1 MNAPTMLDDLNQAF
15 SQYPQTIE
23 KESRVAYA
31 GTRGSYTEEA
41 SLSFFN
47 NTGTFFSCKTF
58 EDVFEALNQ
67 GAADYGVV
75 PIENSSTGSI
85 AVVYDLLSRYR
96 YYIVGEEEIHVSHCL
111 LAPKGATL
119 ETIEEVYSHPQ
130 GFSQSQEFLNTYPDW
145 KCIPYYNTAI
155 GAAHVAEKS
164 DPHMAAIASKRAGEI
179 YGLEILAES
188 INFSQTNVTRFVII
202 SRELKLFDHPT
213 CVSIAFHLPHR
224 PGSLFEVIGIF
235 SVFSLNLCKIESR
248 PLTNHNWEYMFF
260 VDFTGNISQNTLT
273 TLLPIIAEK
282 TDYFQFLGYYPQ
294 YVETTDA
301 AD

>member
-1 MNAPTMLDDLNQAF
+1 MNILDALNQAF
-15 SQYPQTIE
+15 SKYPQVVE
-23 KESRVAYA
+23 AKSRVAYGGA
-31 GTRGSYTEEA
+31 CGSYCEEA

-47 NTGTFFSCKTF
+47 DSCTLFPCKTF

-67 GAADYGVV
+67 GKADYGVV

-85 AVVYDLLSRYR
+85 AVVYDLLSRYQ
-96 YYIVGEEEIHVSHCL
+96 YYIVGEEEIRVRHCL

-119 ETIEEVYSHPQ
+119 ESIDEVYSHPQ
-130 GFSQSQEFLNTYPDW
+130 GFSQSQEFLNTYPNW
-145 KCIPYYNTAI
+145 KCIPYFNTAI
-155 GAAHVAEKS
+155 AAAYVAEKNE
-164 DPHMAAIASKRAGEI
+164 PHMAAIASKRAGEI
-179 YGLEILAES
+179 YDLEILAEN

-202 SRELKLFDHPT
+202 SRELKLFNKPT

-235 SVFSLNLCKIESR
+235 SVFSLNLSKIESR
-248 PLTNHNWEYMFF
+248 PLANHNWEYLFF
-260 VDFTGNISQNTLT
+260 INFTGNISQSTLT

-294 YVETTDA
+294 FIEKGPTV
-301 AD
+301 

>member
-1 MNAPTMLDDLNQAF
+1 MNTSDTIAALNQAF
-15 SQYPQTIE
+15 TKYPQAFE
-23 KESRVAYA
+23 EGSRIAYA
-31 GTRGSYTEEA
+31 GTSGSYTEEA
-41 SLSFFN
+41 SNAFFN
-47 NTGTFFSCKTF
+47 KHCSFFSCKTF
-58 EDVFEALNQ
+58 ENVFEALNA
-67 GAADYGVV
+67 GEADYGVV

-85 AVVYDLLSRYR
+85 AAVYDLLSRYQ
-96 YYIVGEEEIHVSHCL
+96 YYIVGEEEIKVSHCL
-111 LAPKGATL
+111 LGPQGATL
-119 ETIEEVYSHPQ
+119 DTIEEVYSHPQ

-155 GAAHVAEKS
+155 AAEYVAKQQ
-164 DPHMAAIASKRAGEI
+164 DPKMAAIASKRAGEI
-179 YGLEILAES
+179 YQLEILAEN

-202 SRELKLFDHPT
+202 SRELKLFEQPT

-248 PLTNHNWEYMFF
+248 PLPNHNWEYLFF

-294 YVETTDA
+294 FTDNTKA
-301 AD
+301 AN